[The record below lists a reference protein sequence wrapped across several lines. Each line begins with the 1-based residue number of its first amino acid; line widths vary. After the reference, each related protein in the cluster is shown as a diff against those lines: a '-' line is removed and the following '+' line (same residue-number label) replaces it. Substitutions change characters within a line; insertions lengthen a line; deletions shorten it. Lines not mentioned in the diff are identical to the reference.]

1 MILFG
6 NLLMGLGQVL
16 SMVLNLVLLLVFI
29 SVVLSWLRL
38 DPYHPLV
45 NYIHTVAESLY
56 RLPRKYFKTVFG
68 QIDLAPMIVVIAAY
82 FLQTVLV
89 NSLLEYGY
97 ELKQSAL
104 LGSRRMQM
112 QEQLQ
117 DVLPGSGKGRRL

>member
-16 SMVLNLVLLLVFI
+16 SMVLNLVLLLVFV

-45 NYIHTVAESLY
+45 NYIHSVAERIY
-56 RLPRKYFKTVFG
+56 KLPKKYFKTVIG
-68 QIDLAPMIVVIAAY
+68 QVDLAPMIIIVAAY

-97 ELKQSAL
+97 EFKQGAL
-104 LGSRRMQM
+104 MGSRRHQM
-112 QEQLQ
+112 QNLQ
-117 DVLPGSGKGRRL
+117 EVLPGTGRGRRL

>member
-16 SMVLNLVLLLVFI
+16 SMVLNLVLLLVFV

-45 NYIHTVAESLY
+45 NYIHSVAERIY
-56 RLPRKYFKTVFG
+56 KLPKKYFKTVIG
-68 QIDLAPMIVVIAAY
+68 QVDLAPMIIIVAAY

-97 ELKQSAL
+97 EFKQGAL
-104 LGSRRMQM
+104 MGSRRHQM
-112 QEQLQ
+112 QNLQ
-117 DVLPGSGKGRRL
+117 EVVPGTGRGKRL